1 MVEKERVNN
10 VSEIIIQETHLKKRA
25 FGAQSALLSSISEGR
40 CERGLR
46 DERINQSMRGR
57 TRSRCVSEM
66 EALKKRSHSEHDST
80 QINYSQE
87 FSFLMLTVSSRP
99 PSLIHIGFASSL
111 SCFD

>member
-57 TRSRCVSEM
+57 MRSRCVSEM
-66 EALKKRSHSEHDST
+66 EALKKR
-80 QINYSQE
+80 
-87 FSFLMLTVSSRP
+87 
-99 PSLIHIGFASSL
+99 
-111 SCFD
+111 